1 MKCVPVIIS
10 ITLLAVAPLLLGPIA
25 EQSAV
30 RSAEIFRFPAQR
42 VEQIRLQQVLMF
54 GYSTKNLKLAKNA
67 AEQLLAM
74 DPDDPTALYNLARV
88 EAKSGESQQAL
99 MTLAKAVQKGFRD
112 GNLLESEKDFSALQ
126 DTPQFAEILKAARIP
141 FQSTK
146 PVPEFEVSS
155 ITNGVALVT
164 ERNTRWVE
172 ERFSLITHFKPSEVT
187 SKKQIV
193 GTSAAEVAVN
203 AWIQEGSA
211 AGYAGLLYDNRDRD
225 HSNLDL
231 KKFPQLAQVEYSPE
245 ATKADADWGMR
256 IFQAFNLPTFG
267 NSSTSHVGSPF
278 WRSNPRSLMH
288 EDLMMKVAYNHFVNN
303 QLYCYPEH
311 NDFDPQH
318 GDVFAANTPFWI
330 ISQGSSG
337 SDQPFLEAIA
347 LTLAALKPDVKN
359 LLVEKRLLMPVV
371 QMLLRRSL
379 TSVQSDEDYLSH
391 KAHPVVF
398 QGSELDPLR
407 MVRLAHE
414 LTVDSLPAFV
424 RLKVLKE
431 DLGIPGVDYFHPRA
445 GEVNFDTPAAIS
457 RIYRSHSY
465 QRRMVVDA
473 TESVDVN
480 GLPLRFQWIVLQGDP
495 AHVQIRQLN
504 KAGTQAELVID
515 WHERAAVPGLPGMET
530 NRVDVG
536 VFAFNGRSV
545 SLPAFVSSCTLAN
558 EKRLYNERHQILS
571 IDYGSAETQTR
582 YIDPLIDGTK
592 SWKDEYHYTGDT
604 LTGWTR
610 RVKDKPPQEFAS
622 DGRLIVEKDA
632 QGNPVEWQAVGYEF
646 EQTQSGVPAIQQV
659 RREDTTFNDTKQ

>member
-1 MKCVPVIIS
+1 
-10 ITLLAVAPLLLGPIA
+10 
-25 EQSAV
+25 
-30 RSAEIFRFPAQR
+30 
-42 VEQIRLQQVLMF
+42 
-54 GYSTKNLKLAKNA
+54 
-67 AEQLLAM
+67 
-74 DPDDPTALYNLARV
+74 
-88 EAKSGESQQAL
+88 
-99 MTLAKAVQKGFRD
+99 
-112 GNLLESEKDFSALQ
+112 
-126 DTPQFAEILKAARIP
+126 
-141 FQSTK
+141 
-146 PVPEFEVSS
+146 
-155 ITNGVALVT
+155 
-164 ERNTRWVE
+164 
-172 ERFSLITHFKPSEVT
+172 
-187 SKKQIV
+187 
-193 GTSAAEVAVN
+193 
-203 AWIQEGSA
+203 
-211 AGYAGLLYDNRDRD
+211 
-225 HSNLDL
+225 
-231 KKFPQLAQVEYSPE
+231 
-245 ATKADADWGMR
+245 
-256 IFQAFNLPTFG
+256 
-267 NSSTSHVGSPF
+267 
-278 WRSNPRSLMH
+278 MH

-379 TSVQSDEDYLSH
+379 KSVQTDEDYLSH

-414 LTVDSLPAFV
+414 LTVDLLPAFV
-424 RLKVLKE
+424 RLKVLTE

-495 AHVQIRQLN
+495 AHVQIRPLN
-504 KAGTQAELVID
+504 DAGSQAELVID
-515 WHERAAVPGLPGMET
+515 WHERAAVTGLPGMET
-530 NRVDVG
+530 NRVDIG

-545 SLPAFVSSCTLAN
+545 SLPAFVSSYTLPN

-582 YIDPLIDGTK
+582 YVDPLIDGTK

-622 DGRLIVEKDA
+622 DGRLIVKKDA
-632 QGNPVEWQAVGYEF
+632 QGNPVEWQTVGYEF
-646 EQTQSGVPAIQQV
+646 ERAENGVPTLRQV
-659 RREDTTFNDTKQ
+659 IREDIAPSP

>member
-112 GNLLESEKDFSALQ
+112 GNLLESEKDFSTLQ

-256 IFQAFNLPTFG
+256 IFQAFDLPTFG

-379 TSVQSDEDYLSH
+379 KSVQTDEDYLSH

-414 LTVDSLPAFV
+414 LTVDLLPAFV

-495 AHVQIRQLN
+495 AHVQIRPLN
-504 KAGTQAELVID
+504 DAGSQAELVID

-530 NRVDVG
+530 NRVDIG

-545 SLPAFVSSCTLAN
+545 SLPAFVSSYTLPN

-622 DGRLIVEKDA
+622 DGRLIVKKDA
-632 QGNPVEWQAVGYEF
+632 QGNPVEWQTVGYEF
-646 EQTQSGVPAIQQV
+646 ERAENGVPTLRQV
-659 RREDTTFNDTKQ
+659 IREDIAPSP